1 MKSKNTDIVTTS
13 VDALNRTLEAPALD
27 PVVLALANDYLSGK
41 GVVEIA
47 DEYGISEDRVTAVIE
62 KKEVKNY
69 IDSVFATQGYLNRIK
84 RINLINQVIDQ
95 KIQDAVETGIYSKK
109 DLLDWM
115 KHLQEVET
123 SLQPKQTGPAVAVQI
138 NNYDKLMKDL
148 ME

>member
-1 MKSKNTDIVTTS
+1 MTSNAIAPTTT
-13 VDALNRTLEAPALD
+13 VDALNKTLEAPPLD
-27 PVVLALANDYLSGK
+27 PVVLAIANDYLSGK
-41 GVVEIA
+41 SVEEMSE
-47 DEYGISEDRVTAVIE
+47 EYAVSQDRITSVIE
-62 KKEVKNY
+62 KKEVKSY
-69 IDSVFATQGYLNRIK
+69 IDNVFATQGYLNRIK

-115 KHLQEVET
+115 KHLHEVET
-123 SLQPKQTGPAVAVQI
+123 ALKPKQTGPQVAVQI